1 MLMSAAN
8 RHPADVNEPLL
19 KENPNRFV
27 IFPIK
32 YPQLWEM
39 YKKVSHSPPARMV
52 CAIWLTVATF
62 CSQAEASFWT
72 AEELDLAHDLND
84 WEKLT
89 ADEQFFIKHVLA
101 FFAASD
107 GIVVENLIERFC
119 AEVQVPEARFFYS
132 FQAMI
137 ENVHSESYSL
147 LIDTYVK
154 DKQEKL
160 RLFHA
165 IETVPCVRKKA
176 EWSIRWI
183 GESRRFAE
191 RLVAFAVVEVCHD
204 AVALTPHLA
213 P

>member
-1 MLMSAAN
+1 
-8 RHPADVNEPLL
+8 
-19 KENPNRFV
+19 
-27 IFPIK
+27 
-32 YPQLWEM
+32 
-39 YKKVSHSPPARMV
+39 MV
-52 CAIWLTVATF
+52 CAVWLTVATF

-84 WEKLT
+84 WAKLT
-89 ADEQFFIKHVLA
+89 DDEQFFIKHVLA

-107 GIVVENLIERFC
+107 GIVVENLVERFC

-137 ENVHSESYSL
+137 ENVHSETYSL

-160 RLFHA
+160 RLFRA
-165 IETVPCVRKKA
+165 LETVPCVRKKA

-183 GESRRFAE
+183 RESRRFAE
-191 RLVAFAVVEVCHD
+191 RLVAFAVVEVQTFHSNSPFLPPFCTRLTNHPFSVC
-204 AVALTPHLA
+204 AVLLTLA
-213 P
+213 ICFVSRASSSRAPSAPSSGSRSAG